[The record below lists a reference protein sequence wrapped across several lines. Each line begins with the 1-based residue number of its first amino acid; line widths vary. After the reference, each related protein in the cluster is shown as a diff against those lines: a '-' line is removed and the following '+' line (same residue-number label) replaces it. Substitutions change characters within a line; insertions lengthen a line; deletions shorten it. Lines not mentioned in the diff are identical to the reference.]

1 MKKLLEYLRLAQFYS
16 DAAKGSIYFI
26 ESKSLM
32 NAAKNKSKDMLYLY
46 KTDYLRR
53 AAKRACAIGQKPYY
67 DIENSCIYFELPNG
81 QVSFHVYDTEE
92 IISSYCTCETH
103 EWSGKEDSRFII
115 NEYFNKER
123 IF

>member
-16 DAAKGSIYFI
+16 DAAKGNIYFI

-32 NAAKNKSKDMLYLY
+32 NATKNKSEDMLYLY
-46 KTDYLRR
+46 KTDYIRL
-53 AAKRACAIGQKPYY
+53 AAKRASMLGQKAYY
-67 DIENSCIYFELPNG
+67 DIDNSCIYFELPNG
-81 QVSFHVYDTEE
+81 QVSFHVYEMEE
-92 IISSYCTCETH
+92 VISSFCICEPH